1 MTKQENIAVLTIHR
15 DNLLSCHTFEAYKQ
29 CHIDYID
36 FLIKTF
42 AAEDKKERRVAEI
55 IEQEGL

>member
-1 MTKQENIAVLTIHR
+1 MTNQETIAVLTIHR
-15 DNLLSCHTFEAYKQ
+15 DNLSGCHTFEAYKQ

-36 FLIKTF
+36 FLIKTL
-42 AAEDKKERRVAEI
+42 AAEDKRERRVAEI